1 MVRKRQDI
9 EPQASRVRKTLGKQP
24 GTKEFKDGED
34 LGGELVDKQF
44 DLYDFVRI
52 LGLPLQVG
60 PGEGSFCIPRSRD
73 SEVGFFHADAASDE
87 TVFQWSINNECLDT
101 TQRGIVCLVAQWC

>member
-9 EPQASRVRKTLGKQP
+9 EPQCLEFWRLQGSANFGEQP

-34 LGGELVDKQF
+34 GGELVDKQF
-44 DLYDFVRI
+44 DLYGFVRI

-60 PGEGSFCIPRSRD
+60 PGEGPFCIPRSRD

-87 TVFQWSINNECLDT
+87 TIFQ
-101 TQRGIVCLVAQWC
+101 